1 MSDSNKKFYITTAID
16 YVNGLP
22 HIGHALEKI
31 QTDVVARHHRSLGE
45 NVLFLTGTD
54 ENSLKNVQ
62 AAEKEGITVQELVD
76 RNSQV
81 FYDLKHVLNLSFDDF
96 IRTTEKRHIQGVEKL
111 WKTCQKDIYKKTYE
125 GLYCVGCEA
134 FYKESE
140 LVNGLCP
147 EHKKAP
153 ELVKEENYFFKL
165 SKYQKQ
171 LKELIEK
178 DELKIIP
185 ETRKNEVLSFINSGL
200 EDICISRS
208 KERAHGWGISVPG
221 DPNQIVW
228 VWFDALG
235 NYITAVGYGSDEDKF
250 KDLWPADIHFIGKG
264 ILRFHSIYWPAMLL
278 SAGLALPKSIF
289 VHGYITVDGGKMSKS
304 IGNVINPIELVEK
317 YGTEPVRYFLLRE
330 MPSTQDGDFTYEKF
344 EDRYIA
350 DLSRGLGNFVARVVT
365 LATKLK
371 NRGSIYGS
379 EGKEENE
386 VLFAPQNL
394 KLKNEIE
401 NAQETWKKSLDE
413 LKFNEALVAIWKLI
427 GFCDK
432 YIEQTKPW
440 EESDKQGQVINDLLL
455 ALSNIAKMLKPF
467 LPEASE
473 KITKQLKTKRKS
485 EVLFP
490 QL

>member
-1 MSDSNKKFYITTAID
+1 MFASNKKFYITTAID

-31 QTDVVARHHRSLGE
+31 QTDIVARYHRSLGE

-81 FYDLKHVLNLSFDDF
+81 FYNLKDVLNLSFDDF
-96 IRTTEKRHIQGVEKL
+96 IRTTEKRHVQGVEEL
-111 WKTCQKDIYKKTYE
+111 WKACQKDIYKKTYE

-171 LKELIEK
+171 LKELIQK
-178 DELKIIP
+178 DKLKIIP

-208 KERAHGWGISVPG
+208 KERAHGWGIPVPG

-264 ILRFHSIYWPAMLL
+264 ILRFHAVYWPAMLL

-317 YGTEPVRYFLLRE
+317 YGTDPVRYFLLRE
-330 MPSTQDGDFTYEKF
+330 MPPTQDGDFTYEKF
-344 EDRYIA
+344 EDRYTA
-350 DLSRGLGNFVARVVT
+350 DLSRGLGNFVARVIT

-371 NRGSIYGS
+371 AQNS
-379 EGKEENE
+379 K
-386 VLFAPQNL
+386 LKTTTQNL
-394 KLKNEIE
+394 KLKKEIE
-401 NAQETWKKSLDE
+401 NTQETWKKSLDE
-413 LKFNEALVAIWKLI
+413 LKFNESLVTIWKLI

-432 YIEQTKPW
+432 YIEQTKAW
-440 EESDKQGQVINDLLL
+440 EKSDKQEQVINDLLL

-467 LPEASE
+467 LPETSA
-473 KITKQLKTKRKS
+473 KIDKQLETKIS
-485 EVLFP
+485 EPLFP

>member
-1 MSDSNKKFYITTAID
+1 MSVK
-16 YVNGLP
+16 
-22 HIGHALEKI
+22 
-31 QTDVVARHHRSLGE
+31 
-45 NVLFLTGTD
+45 
-54 ENSLKNVQ
+54 
-62 AAEKEGITVQELVD
+62 ELVD
-76 RNSQV
+76 LYSQK
-81 FYDLKHVLNLSFDDF
+81 FYDLKGALNLSFDDF
-96 IRTTEKRHIQGVEKL
+96 IRTTEQRHVQGVEKL
-111 WKTCQKDIYKKTYE
+111 WKTCQEDIYKKTYE

-178 DELKIIP
+178 DKLKIIP

-208 KERAHGWGISVPG
+208 KERAHGWGIPVPG
-221 DPNQIVW
+221 DPSQIIW

-235 NYITAVGYGSDEDKF
+235 NYITAVGYGSDENRF

-264 ILRFHSIYWPAMLL
+264 ILRFHAVYWPAILL
-278 SAGLALPKSIF
+278 SAGIALPKSIF

-330 MPSTQDGDFTYEKF
+330 MPPIQDGDFTYEKF
-344 EDRYIA
+344 EDRYTA
-350 DLSRGLGNFVARVVT
+350 DLSRGLGNFDARAIT

-371 NRGSIYGS
+371 TQNS
-379 EGKEENE
+379 K
-386 VLFAPQNL
+386 LKTTTQNL
-394 KLKNEIE
+394 KLKKEIE
-401 NAQETWKKSLDE
+401 NTQKACKKSLDE

-440 EESDKQGQVINDLLL
+440 EKSDKQGQVINDLLL
-455 ALSNIAKMLKPF
+455 ALSNIAKMLKSF
-467 LPEASE
+467 LPETSE
-473 KITKQLKTKRKS
+473 KINKQLKTKRKS
-485 EVLFP
+485 EALFP

>member
-1 MSDSNKKFYITTAID
+1 MFASNKKFYITTAID

-31 QTDVVARHHRSLGE
+31 QTDVVARYHRSLGE

-76 RNSQV
+76 RNSQL
-81 FYDLKHVLNLSFDDF
+81 FYNLKDVLNLSFDDF
-96 IRTTEKRHIQGVEKL
+96 IRTTEKRHIQGVKKL
-111 WKTCQKDIYKKTYE
+111 WKVCQKDIYKKIYE

-165 SKYQKQ
+165 FKYQKQ

-178 DELKIIP
+178 DELRIIP

-208 KERAHGWGISVPG
+208 KERAHGWGIPVPK
-221 DPNQIVW
+221 DPSQIVW
-228 VWFDALG
+228 VWFDALA
-235 NYITAVGYGSDEDKF
+235 NYITAVGYGLDEDKF
-250 KDLWPADIHFIGKG
+250 KDLWPANIHFVGKG
-264 ILRFHSIYWPAMLL
+264 ILRFHAVYWPAMLL

-304 IGNVINPIELVEK
+304 IGNVINPIELVKK
-317 YGTEPVRYFLLRE
+317 YGTDPVRYFLLRE
-330 MPSTQDGDFTYEKF
+330 MPTTQDGDFTYEKF
-344 EDRYIA
+344 EDRYRA
-350 DLSRGLGNFVARVVT
+350 DLARGLGNLVARVVT
-365 LATKLK
+365 LAQSSNFQFPISNKFSNSNFQKITDKTW
-371 NRGSIYGS
+371 
-379 EGKEENE
+379 EEY
-386 VLFAPQNL
+386 
-394 KLKNEIE
+394 
-401 NAQETWKKSLDE
+401 KKSLDE
-413 LKFNEALVAIWKLI
+413 IRFNEALVSIWRLI

-440 EESDKQGQVINDLLL
+440 EKSDNQVEVINDLLL

-467 LPEASE
+467 LPETSE
-473 KITKQLKTKRKS
+473 KIAKQLKTKKKS

>member
-22 HIGHALEKI
+22 HIGHAFEKI
-31 QTDVVARHHRSLGE
+31 QTDVVARYHRSLGE
-45 NVLFLTGTD
+45 NVLFLTGAD

-81 FYDLKHVLNLSFDDF
+81 FYNLKDVLNLSFDDF

-111 WKTCQKDIYKKTYE
+111 WKTCQKDIYKKIYE

-140 LVNGLCP
+140 LINGLCP

-171 LKELIEK
+171 LKELIKK
-178 DELKIIP
+178 DKLKIIP

-200 EDICISRS
+200 KDICISRS
-208 KERAHGWGISVPG
+208 KERAHGWGIPTPG
-221 DPNQIVW
+221 DPSQVVW

-235 NYITAVGYGSDEDKF
+235 NYITAVGYGSDENRF

-264 ILRFHSIYWPAMLL
+264 ILRFHAVYWPAMLL

-330 MPSTQDGDFTYEKF
+330 MPPTQDGDFTYEKF
-344 EDRYIA
+344 EDRYMA

-371 NRGSIYGS
+371 TQNS
-379 EGKEENE
+379 K
-386 VLFAPQNL
+386 LKTTTQNL
-394 KLKNEIE
+394 KLKKEIE
-401 NAQETWKKSLDE
+401 NAQQTWKKSLDE

-440 EESDKQGQVINDLLL
+440 EESDKQGEVINDLLL

-467 LPEASE
+467 LPETSE
-473 KITKQLKTKRKS
+473 KILEQLKTKESKS
-485 EVLFP
+485 LFP
-490 QL
+490 RLIS

>member
-1 MSDSNKKFYITTAID
+1 MSASNKKFYITTAID

-31 QTDVVARHHRSLGE
+31 QTDVLARYHRSLGE

-76 RNSQV
+76 RNAQV
-81 FYDLKHVLNLSFDDF
+81 FYNLKDVLNLSFDDF
-96 IRTTEKRHIQGVEKL
+96 IRTTEQRHIQGVEKL
-111 WKTCQKDIYKKTYE
+111 WEACQKDIYKKTYE
-125 GLYCVGCEA
+125 GLYCVGCET

-178 DELKIIP
+178 DEFKIIP

-208 KERAHGWGISVPG
+208 KERAHGWGIPVPG
-221 DPNQIVW
+221 DPSQIVW

-235 NYITAVGYGSDEDKF
+235 NYITAVGYGSDENRF

-264 ILRFHSIYWPAMLL
+264 ILRFHAVYWPAILL
-278 SAGLALPKSIF
+278 SAGIALPKSIF

-304 IGNVINPIELVEK
+304 LDNVINPIELVEK
-317 YGTEPVRYFLLRE
+317 YGTDPVRYFLLRE
-330 MPSTQDGDFTYEKF
+330 ISPTQDGDFTYQKF
-344 EDRYIA
+344 EERYKA
-350 DLSRGLGNFVARVVT
+350 DLARGLGNLVARVIT
-365 LATKLK
+365 LAQNSNSKFSVPNQFVNPDFQEITDKVW
-371 NRGSIYGS
+371 
-379 EGKEENE
+379 EEHRK
-386 VLFAPQNL
+386 F
-394 KLKNEIE
+394 
-401 NAQETWKKSLDE
+401 LDE
-413 LKFNEALVAIWKLI
+413 FKFNEALVSIWRLI

-432 YIEQTKPW
+432 HIEQTKPW
-440 EESDKQGQVINDLLL
+440 EKSDQQETVIKDLLL
-455 ALSNIAKMLKPF
+455 ALSHIAKMLESL
-467 LPEASE
+467 LPETSE
-473 KITKQLKTKRKS
+473 KITKQLETRKS
-485 EVLFP
+485 EALFP